1 MKKSILL
8 GILGLVVLVTVGNA
22 QVSDTALTKEKA
34 KAIIE
39 ASESYKPHK
48 WPIPLSKTA
57 ADACV
62 ARGYFQW
69 DTFGSGNKTSTALSV
84 TDKGKPFFDSASGG
98 KTAGAKQSEPLYA
111 VSSVPIKPQ
120 VIEIT
125 TITDGDAGSKIVE
138 YQWNW
143 DTTAQPQEVQDL
155 LLANQPANHGKVVV
169 KMDASGWQIVK
180 FE

>member
-1 MKKSILL
+1 MKNLIIV
-8 GILGLVVLVTVGNA
+8 GILGLVGLVTVGNA
-22 QVSDTALTKEKA
+22 QVSDSTLTKEKA
-34 KAIIE
+34 KNIIE
-39 ASESYKPHK
+39 ASEGYKPHK

-62 ARGYFQW
+62 ERGYFQW

-84 TDKGKPFFDSASGG
+84 TDKGKQFFDSASGG
-98 KTAGAKQSEPLYA
+98 KTAGSKQSEPLYA
-111 VSSVPIKPQ
+111 VSVVPIKPQ

-125 TITDGDAGSKIVE
+125 NITDGDGGSKIVE

-143 DTTAQPQEVQDL
+143 DTKDQPQEVQDL